1 MISINASDAGHASD
15 ASKTSASISRLSSFS
30 FGIDNFIWLGTTYVI
45 LVLPLLL
52 TTLMVGKMTTLI
64 KRFLNLLDRIPT
76 FGVFVARQGR

>member
-1 MISINASDAGHASD
+1 MQVKQVKLAHLRVDF
-15 ASKTSASISRLSSFS
+15 RVFP
-30 FGIDNFIWLGTTYVI
+30 
-45 LVLPLLL
+45 LVLTISSGLTLVLIVLLLLL